1 MEDNNTDVKNS
12 QNIPQDIKNISL
24 DLFIEKISK
33 NLSIKKKIHIT
44 GKILNYITEKEDK
57 EKTIYFAF
65 NVFKKTEINPFIS
78 DVLIDIE
85 FSQNKIPY
93 ARLRSDFILPSMY
106 DNRNFFYCLTNEH
119 DFIYNYKELD
129 KLENVLNEIINKG
142 IENLLFCLKENSE
155 INSFIYYGE
164 YKLRSIYNMNDFL
177 ENYKLIK
184 FYRVN
189 QVLDKGKKIDE
200 KYIVVTQLYFLIFK
214 PLENDKTFAEL
225 IFLINLKKIIFEYKK
240 SFCQKLNSNTL
251 ILYIEDN
258 YTPIGKK
265 YEFEFAFIDRSR
277 PPVVRKYEV
286 EDSEE
291 DEVNKNKDLNSNN
304 KNDEKHDDKKE
315 DNENKNN
322 KNKINKNDNNK
333 QLINENKDIKKD
345 IKSND
350 DNKNNINNIKI
361 INNNIIKNEEND
373 EWDKYYQF
381 EEEIE
386 KKQKEINFK
395 KYKLVIE
402 NYKPLF
408 NHRSIEEEKKE
419 NELIYKSI
427 IMDYEKMFNHCE
439 EIYNYYLKKNDNKK
453 YKKRMEY
460 YIVNI
465 TFFCAEL
472 IRFYDLEKSNYHK
485 YFDKM
490 KYYLNLN
497 EKNQ

>member
-1 MEDNNTDVKNS
+1 MEDNNFDIKNS
-12 QNIPQDIKNISL
+12 QKIPQDIKNKSL

-33 NLSIKKKIHIT
+33 NFSIKKKIHIT
-44 GKILNYITEKEDK
+44 RKILNYIPKKEYN

-65 NVFKKTEINPFIS
+65 NIFKKTEINPFIS

-85 FSQNKIPY
+85 FNQNQIPY

-106 DNRNFFYCLTNEH
+106 DNRNFFCCLTNKH

-142 IENLLFCLKENSE
+142 IENFLFCLKENSE

-164 YKLRSIYNMNDFL
+164 YKLHSIYNMNDFL
-177 ENYKLIK
+177 ENYKLMK
-184 FYRVN
+184 LYRVN
-189 QVLDKGKKIDE
+189 QVLEKGKKIDE

-214 PLENDKTFAEL
+214 PLENDKAFAEL
-225 IFLINLKKIIFEYKK
+225 IFLINLNKIIFNYKK
-240 SFCQKLNSNTL
+240 SFCKKLNSNTL
-251 ILYIEDN
+251 VLLIQEN
-258 YTPIGKK
+258 YTPNEKN

-277 PPVVRKYEV
+277 PPVIRKYEE
-286 EDSEE
+286 EDSEKY
-291 DEVNKNKDLNSNN
+291 DNKKD
-304 KNDEKHDDKKE
+304 

-322 KNKINKNDNNK
+322 KNTINKNDNNK
-333 QLINENKDIKKD
+333 QLINENKDNKKD

-350 DNKNNINNIKI
+350 NNKINLNNIKI
-361 INNNIIKNEEND
+361 INNNTIKNEEND
-373 EWDKYYQF
+373 EWDKYYHF

-386 KKQKEINFK
+386 KKQKEINFQ
-395 KYKLVIE
+395 KYKIVIE

-408 NHRSIEEEKKE
+408 NHRSIEEEINE
-419 NELIYKSI
+419 NELIFKTI
-427 IMDYEKMFNHCE
+427 IMDYEKLFNHCE
-439 EIYNYYLKKNDNKK
+439 KIYNYYLKKNDNKK

-460 YIVNI
+460 YIINI

-472 IRFYDLEKSNYHK
+472 IRFFDLEKSNYHK